1 MKGVLQ
7 FLKNNSRLLSFGFA
21 LTFFSSFGQ
30 TFLLSLYIPEIAPEI
45 GLSLGRMGS
54 LYAAATLGSAA
65 ILTWAGRYIDFI
77 DLKKYSLLVVLG
89 CAIALLSL
97 SQASHWIMALGGL
110 LLLRLTGQ
118 GLMGHTSVTTMS
130 RYFVATRGKAI
141 SIATLGFPLG
151 EAVLPLLI
159 ALSISYSGWRL
170 TLIFTAV
177 LVAFALSALV
187 LGLLHKV
194 DTKPPLQKKKRQEQ
208 PAEGKMTYFLGK
220 RAFWIIAP
228 NVFLM
233 GFVNTAVFFYQVSI
247 GQSKGW
253 STEWVAGSLA
263 AFALASGLSMFVAGP
278 LVDRF
283 TAKKLFPFYF
293 TPYLLGLVLF
303 GTFNMPLIY
312 PVALFLMG
320 LSNGAGST
328 IKSALQAEIFGTTFL
343 GSVRSLFTVLMVVS
357 TALGP
362 LLFGLF
368 IDGGMGF
375 NSLLYG
381 SALVIL
387 LAVLQS
393 FRVFSIK

>member
-1 MKGVLQ
+1 MKGLIP
-7 FLKNNSRLLSFGFA
+7 FLRNNARLLSFGFA

-30 TFLLSLYIPEIAPEI
+30 TFLLSLYIPEIAPVI
-45 GLSLGRMGS
+45 GFTSGKMGS
-54 LYAAATLGSAA
+54 LYAGATLGSAA
-65 ILTWAGRYIDFI
+65 ILSWAGRFIDYI
-77 DLKKYSLLVVLG
+77 DLKKYSLLVVG
-89 CAIALLSL
+89 GSVIALLIL
-97 SQASHWIMALGGL
+97 SQASHWILVLVGL

-130 RYFVATRGKAI
+130 RYFIEARGKAI

-151 EAVLPLLI
+151 EAALPLI
-159 ALSISYSGWRL
+159 VALSIGFSGWRL

-187 LGLLHKV
+187 LLLLQKV
-194 DTKPPLQKKKRQEQ
+194 DTKPPLQKLKRKEQ
-208 PAEGKMTYFLGK
+208 PRDGKMSYFLGK

-233 GFVNTAVFFYQVSI
+233 GFVNTAVFFFQVSI
-247 GQSKGW
+247 GESKGW

-263 AFALASGLSMFVAGP
+263 AFALASGLSMFTAGP

-293 TPYLLGLVLF
+293 APYIIGLVLF
-303 GTFNMPLIY
+303 GSFTFPVIY

-362 LLFGLF
+362 LIFGLF
-368 IDGGMGF
+368 IDAGISY
-375 NSLLYG
+375 NLLLYA
-381 SALVIL
+381 SAGVIL
-387 LAVLQS
+387 IAVMQS
-393 FRVFSIK
+393 FRVLRL